1 VEIEGQSR
9 ISLVGCCACLVGWWN
24 RVMEGGGGGTVG
36 KEGGCGRWSMEWLVW
51 VVVWFIEDIIKYNKR
66 NNI

>member
-1 VEIEGQSR
+1 
-9 ISLVGCCACLVGWWN
+9 
-24 RVMEGGGGGTVG
+24 MEGGGGGTVG
-36 KEGGCGRWSMEWLVW
+36 KEGGYGKWSMEWLVW